1 MIPSFLPY
9 IDEPNK
15 IYIIGSRSS
24 GKSSL
29 FRLLFK
35 QPYLDKI
42 QPSVNGITKSVLNM
56 NGKIF
61 TVKDLTDSDD
71 YKITKIFYNEIEDVI
86 CIIAVFSIID
96 HDSFDKAKSL
106 LTYAQSNITNNVDI
120 QMILCAN
127 KYDLIG
133 EKNQGVPLEEV
144 DDFVK
149 TIHNCKF
156 FLISCKTGLNV
167 NEVVNAINE
176 LEVSPADDT
185 NEERDRTNKNS
196 CFVF

>member
-1 MIPSFLPY
+1 
-9 IDEPNK
+9 
-15 IYIIGSRSS
+15 
-24 GKSSL
+24 
-29 FRLLFK
+29 
-35 QPYLDKI
+35 
-42 QPSVNGITKSVLNM
+42 M

-61 TVKDLTDSDD
+61 TVKDLTDSGD
-71 YKITKIFYNEIEDVI
+71 YKITKLFYNEIEDVI

-96 HDSFDKAKSL
+96 QDSFDKAKS
-106 LTYAQSNITNNVDI
+106 TYAQSNITNNVDI

-133 EKNQGVPLEEV
+133 EKNQGVPLEEI
-144 DDFVK
+144 DEFVK
-149 TIHNCKF
+149 TIHNCKI

-176 LEVSPADDT
+176 LEVAPVDDT

-196 CFVF
+196 CLIF